1 MCRSIICVSFVLVGV
16 VLGGHARA
24 QSPKT
29 PDIIALGKQAT
40 ALVEVSG
47 PGAEEGGSGTAFCID
62 KAGLFITNAH
72 VVADADGGRAD
83 IRIVLDAGQNQKRQ
97 ILRARLVRS
106 DERLDLA
113 LLSVNPVPGLV
124 PLLLGRD
131 ELLTETMPVRTFGFP
146 FGPELGS
153 DITVLESKIASLR
166 RSEGRLREI
175 QFDNRLNPGN
185 SGGPVLGPDGKVVG
199 VARATL
205 VEQANLKGTGI
216 SVAIPVGL
224 NSAIPAGI
232 LQAFLSAPVILFNPP
247 ALAYKGRSDKVTW
260 TIKVQPPMESAPLPD
275 RLSVSVTVATDVTPP
290 RTFDATS
297 KGTGTYQVTFVPVPK
312 QSESPVELRVQIG
325 GSLIE
330 TSVPDRAVRV
340 GKASL
345 LLSDL
350 QRLMIGGNR
359 PHVITRKGEM
369 VVGPISNLGTVK
381 AKAKRKTF
389 TVDLS
394 RADVIQV
401 TSAAAADP
409 LRAIAAVVELKRGSE
424 VLATKARHLEF
435 PDAPMLVIDRAR
447 GVGMVV
453 QRPPPPVIQT
463 PNPVVRPDP
472 VVDQARLQMGG
483 TLRADGV
490 SRGAGLSI
498 TPPAVAMGDAHP
510 ADGSSE
516 VTEVAHFRGHKGH
529 VEIAVVSPDGRQ
541 ILSGAGDKS
550 MILWDR
556 ETGRQIRRFGEHG
569 GQIFSVAFAPDGRRA
584 LSAGE
589 DPIIRLWDLETGA
602 VVREFRG
609 HSEYVMSLAFAPDG
623 RRAYSSGGGFH
634 SNIADGTD
642 SAVRVWDV
650 ENGRQI
656 GQLRGHRGIVLSLA
670 VSADGSRILSGGDT
684 IILWDANTL
693 TEIRRLAGHTG
704 KVASVAFL
712 PDGQRVVSS
721 SWDGT
726 IRLWDVKTGRELHCF
741 RGHPGGYTWMALS
754 PDGQRLLSS
763 SWDGH
768 ELRLWDIEGRTQLGR
783 VALDGSQPIRVAFT
797 PDGRH
802 AACGSTDGLRIYRL
816 PDVSTQKSERTEPLV
831 RSLGAKLT
839 DLVVGGGGRYLIMLL
854 KEARQ
859 VAIFDVNAADVVKR
873 IDVPSDEVLLAA
885 GADKLILHYP
895 ATGHGLFQRYSLK
908 TMDLEIKGQNQP
920 LHGRIFQLAMG
931 SDSDGPI
938 LACWSTSAA
947 GTDAHRGCFID
958 PVSLKVLKL
967 GPLQDPYGT
976 GASQPAGAGVFQLRL
991 PEIHRFQLRAS
1002 PSGCLFTCWKTNGNG
1017 WETFAL
1023 RSGELRI
1030 TPVNG
1035 GWGHALPGSDDKTIY
1050 GIYGRMLKADG
1061 QPVDASAVDRHSR
1074 EILIPSTSPS
1084 YYLGVTG
1091 YDPNSGHHTGPL
1103 TMVIH
1108 LANRG
1113 DELATIQ
1120 DLDEMADLHN
1130 DHVVVDTITLDRR
1143 FHFIPQANLLVT
1155 IPHSNDRLVVRRLD
1169 LDRAIAAARRPLLFV
1184 TSPSEIG
1191 ARPGQNLAHQIETR
1205 SSKGAVRFEL
1215 TSGPP
1220 GLTVTREG
1228 SITWRVPLYR
1238 ETKEYDPIFAIS
1250 DASGRQIFHSI
1261 KIKVE

>member
-1 MCRSIICVSFVLVGV
+1 MSRVILSLFFVSIGLVYAGPAGGQTKSDRDV
-16 VLGGHARA
+16 VA
-24 QSPKT
+24 
-29 PDIIALGKQAT
+29 IGKQAT
-40 ALVEVSG
+40 ALVEVTA
-47 PGAEEGGSGTAFCID
+47 PRHEEGSTGTAFCID

-72 VVADADGGRAD
+72 VVNEAEEGRAD
-83 IRIVLDAGQNQKRQ
+83 IRLVLDAGQNQKRQ

-113 LLSVNPVPGLV
+113 LLSVDPVPGLV

-131 ELLTETMPVRTFGFP
+131 ELLRETMPVRTFGFP
-146 FGPELGS
+146 FAPELGP
-153 DITVLESKIASLR
+153 DITVLESKITSLR
-166 RSEGRLREI
+166 RSEGSLREI

-205 VEQANLKGTGI
+205 VEQANLMGTGI

-224 NSAIPAGI
+224 NSAIPVGI
-232 LQAFLSAPVILFNPP
+232 LQAFLRAPVILFNPP
-247 ALAYKGRSDKVTW
+247 TLAYKGRSDKVTW
-260 TIKVQPPMESAPLPD
+260 TIKVQPSMESAPLPD

-297 KGTGTYQVTFVPVPK
+297 KGTGTYQVTFIPVPK

-325 GSLIE
+325 GSVLE

-350 QRLMIGGNR
+350 QRLIGGNP

-381 AKAKRKTF
+381 AKAKPKGKTI

-394 RADVIQV
+394 RADVIHV
-401 TSAAAADP
+401 TSAAAAEP

-490 SRGAGLSI
+490 SRGAGLSMR
-498 TPPAVAMGDAHP
+498 PPAVAMGDVLL
-510 ADGSSE
+510 ADGSSK
-516 VTEVAHFRGHKGH
+516 VTEVA
-529 VEIAVVSPDGRQ
+529 
-541 ILSGAGDKS
+541 
-550 MILWDR
+550 
-556 ETGRQIRRFGEHG
+556 
-569 GQIFSVAFAPDGRRA
+569 
-584 LSAGE
+584 
-589 DPIIRLWDLETGA
+589 
-602 VVREFRG
+602 
-609 HSEYVMSLAFAPDG
+609 
-623 RRAYSSGGGFH
+623 
-634 SNIADGTD
+634 
-642 SAVRVWDV
+642 
-650 ENGRQI
+650 
-656 GQLRGHRGIVLSLA
+656 
-670 VSADGSRILSGGDT
+670 
-684 IILWDANTL
+684 
-693 TEIRRLAGHTG
+693 
-704 KVASVAFL
+704 
-712 PDGQRVVSS
+712 
-721 SWDGT
+721 
-726 IRLWDVKTGRELHCF
+726 
-741 RGHPGGYTWMALS
+741 
-754 PDGQRLLSS
+754 
-763 SWDGH
+763 
-768 ELRLWDIEGRTQLGR
+768 
-783 VALDGSQPIRVAFT
+783 
-797 PDGRH
+797 
-802 AACGSTDGLRIYRL
+802 
-816 PDVSTQKSERTEPLV
+816 TQKSERTEPLV

-839 DLVVGGGGRYLIMLL
+839 DLAVGGGGRYLIMML

-885 GADKLILHYP
+885 GADKLILLYP

-920 LHGRIFQLAMG
+920 LHGRILQLAMG

-938 LACWSTSAA
+938 LACWSSSAI
-947 GTDAHRGCFID
+947 GTDANRGCFID

-967 GPLQDPYGT
+967 GPLQDPYGR
-976 GASQPAGAGVFQLRL
+976 GGSQPAGAGAFQLEL
-991 PEIHRFQLRAS
+991 QAEIHRFQLRAS

-1017 WETFAL
+1017 WETIAL
-1023 RSGELRI
+1023 RSGELRL

-1050 GIYGRMLKADG
+1050 GIYGRLLKADG
-1061 QPVDASAVDRHSR
+1061 QPVDAWAVDRHSQ

-1103 TMVIH
+1103 TMVIR

-1113 DELATIQ
+1113 DELATIH
-1120 DLDEMADLHN
+1120 DLDEMTDLHN
-1130 DHVVVDTITLDRR
+1130 DRVVVDTITLDRR

-1155 IPHSNDRLVVRRLD
+1155 IPHSNDRLVLRRLD
-1169 LDRAIAAARRPLLFV
+1169 LDRAIATARKPLLVV

-1191 ARPGQNLAHQIETR
+1191 ARPGQNLAHQVVAR

-1215 TSGPP
+1215 ASGPP
-1220 GLTVTREG
+1220 GLTVTPEG
-1228 SITWRVPLYR
+1228 TMTWRVPLDR
-1238 ETKEYDPIFAIS
+1238 ETKEYEAILTIS
-1250 DASGRQIFHSI
+1250 DASGRQIFHTI
-1261 KIKVE
+1261 RIKVE